1 MEIQQSQSNQNVSLF
16 KLNHKLYIAGLV
28 LLLSGLLWGV
38 VGIWQYVVYGEKT
51 EWLLRVLHSHSA
63 WIAVVVILF
72 ASVKGIIGE
81 TYKKVY
87 LIALSLIGIGATMG
101 FVLLSLYTSYH
112 WPIIETSLVRIHTH
126 LVFYSVFLVMSLSLL
141 SIINASQKAKKAI
154 ICFYAIALAGLLIG
168 QSLFVF
174 KGVTPILSASLES
187 FVFLAHLTVI
197 YQLLKFLKKKL
208 SSEERVLGIFWL
220 YCFIMIFILTAVGVS
235 LILNIVIPT
244 QYVTENGL
252 HWYDKGLVFRAIE
265 DLHLSPISW
274 FTSGIAI
281 SLGILALRLPITFQV
296 FSLTLLAVAPTIN
309 AIGRIAKV
317 LSLTLP
323 DAGAHI
329 FGVGAK
335 FGIAALWLA
344 AQPMKTI
351 TVIIILVYVIRW
363 LMKNKKNSTQ
373 IVNQ

>member
-1 MEIQQSQSNQNVSLF
+1 MEIQQSQDNQNITLF
-16 KLNHKLYIAGLV
+16 KLNNALYIGGLL
-28 LLLSGLLWGV
+28 LLLSGLIWGI

-81 TYKKVY
+81 THKKVY

-101 FVLLSLYTSYH
+101 FILLSLYNSYH

-126 LVFYSVFLVMSLSLL
+126 MIFYSAFLVMSLSLL
-141 SIINASQKAKKAI
+141 SIINASQRAKKAV
-154 ICFYAIALAGLLIG
+154 ICFYAVALTGLLIG

-174 KGVTPILSASLES
+174 KGVTPILSASLEG

-197 YQLLKFLKKKL
+197 YQLIKFLKKKL
-208 SSEERVLGIFWL
+208 SSEERVFGIFWL
-220 YCFIMIFILTAVGVS
+220 YCFTLIFCLTAVGVS
-235 LILNIVIPT
+235 LILNIVLPT
-244 QYVTENGL
+244 QYVTEHGL
-252 HWYDKGLVFRAIE
+252 HWYDKGLAFRAIE

-296 FSLTLLAVAPTIN
+296 FSLTLLALAPTIN

-317 LSLTLP
+317 ISLTLP

-329 FGVGAK
+329 FGSGAK

-344 AQPMKTI
+344 GQPMKVLT
-351 TVIIILVYVIRW
+351 IIIVLIYTIW
-363 LMKNKKNSTQ
+363 WIKKSKKSIN
-373 IVNQ
+373 NNF

>member
-1 MEIQQSQSNQNVSLF
+1 MEIQQSQANQNITLF
-16 KLNHKLYIAGLV
+16 KLNNKLYIGGLL
-28 LLLSGLLWGV
+28 LLLSGLIWGI

-51 EWLLRVLHSHSA
+51 EWLLRVLHSHGA
-63 WIAVVVILF
+63 WIAVIVILF
-72 ASVKGIIGE
+72 ASVKGVIGE
-81 TYKKVY
+81 AYKKVY

-101 FVLLSLYTSYH
+101 FILLSLYNSYH

-126 LVFYSVFLVMSLSLL
+126 MIFYSAFLVMSLSLL
-141 SIINASQKAKKAI
+141 SIINASQKAKKAV
-154 ICFYAIALAGLLIG
+154 ICFYAIALTGLLIG

-174 KGVTPILSASLES
+174 KGVTPILSASLEG

-197 YQLLKFLKKKL
+197 YQLIKFLKKKL
-208 SSEERVLGIFWL
+208 SSEERIFGIFWL
-220 YCFIMIFILTAVGVS
+220 YCFTLIFCLTAVGVS
-235 LILNIVIPT
+235 LILNIVLPT
-244 QYVTENGL
+244 QYVTEHGL
-252 HWYDKGLVFRAIE
+252 NWYDKGLVFRAIE

-296 FSLTLLAVAPTIN
+296 FSLTLLALAPTIN

-317 LSLTLP
+317 ISLTLP

-329 FGVGAK
+329 FGSGAK

-344 AQPMKTI
+344 GQPLKTI
-351 TVIIILVYVIRW
+351 TVIIILIYVICWVR
-363 LMKNKKNSTQ
+363 KNRKNNAQVATQ
-373 IVNQ
+373 

>member
-1 MEIQQSQSNQNVSLF
+1 MDTPQSQNQNITLF
-16 KLNHKLYIAGLV
+16 KLDNRLYIGGLL
-28 LLLSGLLWGV
+28 LLLSGLFIGLG
-38 VGIWQYVVYGEKT
+38 GIWLYVVYGEKT

-63 WIAVVVILF
+63 WIAVIIILF

-81 TYKKVY
+81 THKKVY
-87 LIALSLIGIGATMG
+87 LVALSLIGIGATMG

-126 LVFYSVFLVMSLSLL
+126 MIFYSVFLVMSLSLL
-141 SIINASQKAKKAI
+141 SIINASAKSKKAI
-154 ICFYAIALAGLLIG
+154 ICFYGVALVGLLVG

-174 KGVTPILSASLES
+174 KGVTPLLSASLES

-197 YQLLKFLKKKL
+197 YQLIKFLKKKL
-208 SSEERVLGIFWL
+208 SSEEIIFGIFWL
-220 YCFIMIFILTAVGVS
+220 YCFVAIFLLTAVGVF
-235 LILNIVIPT
+235 LILKIVIPT
-244 QYVTENGL
+244 QYITEHGF
-252 HWYDKGLVFRAIE
+252 HWYNKGLVFRAIE

-296 FSLTLLAVAPTIN
+296 FSLTLLAAAPTIN
-309 AIGRIAKV
+309 AIGRIAKI

-329 FGVGAK
+329 FGNAAK

-344 AQPMKTI
+344 AQPMKVFVVLTVLIYTI
-351 TVIIILVYVIRW
+351 WWIRKSRS
-363 LMKNKKNSTQ
+363 MKS
-373 IVNQ
+373 